1 MVFCLLI
8 VIFVFCVGGIV
19 SRLETGEQKGGV
31 ENAVHSKIIDNIE
44 KIVLLCGSFIGGLV
58 ILTGLGLSKE
68 SRGGPTQNFEFEP
81 MNPSETVDPSVNNS
95 AVEPILQPA
104 VAVEETIGLGD
115 LFYLIAWVESK
126 LEHQAIGDRGH
137 AVGIVQIWP
146 VVIDDVNRII
156 GYKKYT
162 RRDRYNQARSREIF
176 LIYLDHYGQDYQK
189 KTGKELN
196 PEILARIWNGGPIED
211 DPAWWKKTDRYW
223 RKVKQLLEEEA

>member
-1 MVFCLLI
+1 MLWA
-8 VIFVFCVGGIV
+8 GIV
-19 SRLETGEQKGGV
+19 SRLKQ
-31 ENAVHSKIIDNIE
+31 ENKKEELKMQFIQNVIDNIE
-44 KIVLLCGSFIGGLV
+44 KIVLLMLAAFIGGLV
-58 ILTGLGLSKE
+58 IFDRVSDYLEREPSG
-68 SRGGPTQNFEFEP
+68 RPTQNFFEFEP

-196 PEILARIWNGGPIED
+196 PEILARIWNGGPFED